1 LTHEGQERL
10 VCTLLYS
17 MGDKA
22 EDMLHSTNIG
32 EDERKVYN
40 TVLEKVDQF
49 YKVEKCH
56 LQKAKFNRLCQGDFK
71 SAEQFITNLYLFS

>member
-1 LTHEGQERL
+1 
-10 VCTLLYS
+10 

-32 EDERKVYN
+32 EDKHKVYN

-56 LQKAKFNRLCQGDFK
+56 LQKAEFNRLC
-71 SAEQFITNLYLFS
+71 

>member
-1 LTHEGQERL
+1 
-10 VCTLLYS
+10 